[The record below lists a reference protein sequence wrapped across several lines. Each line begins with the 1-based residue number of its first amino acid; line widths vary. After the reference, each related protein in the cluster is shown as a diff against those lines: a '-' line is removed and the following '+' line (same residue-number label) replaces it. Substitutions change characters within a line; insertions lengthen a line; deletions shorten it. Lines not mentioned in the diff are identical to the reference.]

1 MMIPSTKQIILFFIL
16 NFLLMAFFNI
26 LLFKMPAFIT
36 HESFNTFLILN
47 SKKIGM
53 LVSVFILTS
62 FILNLL
68 FFCNFIKNDIKRSL
82 LSTVKMSVRTFLA
95 GIIWAMVVIVINEIK

>member
-1 MMIPSTKQIILFFIL
+1 
-16 NFLLMAFFNI
+16 MAFFNI
-26 LLFKMPAFIT
+26 LLFEKPAFIT

-53 LVSVFILTS
+53 LVSVFILTC

-68 FFCNFIKNDIKRSL
+68 FFCNFIRNDIKRSL
-82 LSTVKMSVRTFLA
+82 LSAVKMSMGTFLA
-95 GIIWAMVVIVINEIK
+95 GIISAVGVIFVNEI

>member
-1 MMIPSTKQIILFFIL
+1 MMIPSTKQILLFFTL
-16 NFLLMAFFNI
+16 NFLLVAFFNI

-68 FFCNFIKNDIKRSL
+68 FFCNFVKNDIKRSL
-82 LSTVKMSVRTFLA
+82 LNTVKMSMGTFLA
-95 GIIWAMVVIVINEIK
+95 GIIFAVGVMFVNEI